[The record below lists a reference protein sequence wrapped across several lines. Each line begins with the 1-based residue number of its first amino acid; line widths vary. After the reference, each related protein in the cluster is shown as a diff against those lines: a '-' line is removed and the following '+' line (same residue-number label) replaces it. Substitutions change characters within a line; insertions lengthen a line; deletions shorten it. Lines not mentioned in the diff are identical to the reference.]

1 MQIQTTAIGRRAED
15 VTAEYLKRRG
25 FVVMHHNW
33 RRRDYEI
40 DLIAQKDRVMYFV
53 EVKYRATNQ
62 AGSGIEYITP
72 RKLKQMAYAARRWT
86 SECGWC
92 GEYALSVVEVGGE
105 AFEVTEFIESID
117 T

>member
-1 MQIQTTAIGRRAED
+1 MQIQTTAIGRQAED
-15 VTAEYLKRRG
+15 IAAEYLKQRG
-25 FVVMHHNW
+25 FVVIHHNW

-53 EVKYRATNQ
+53 EVKYRVTDQ

-72 RKLKQMAYAARRWT
+72 RKLKQMAYAARRWV
-86 SECGWC
+86 SKCSWH
-92 GEYALSVVEVGGE
+92 GEYALSVVEVSGE